1 MSTRDVGVLALIA
14 LCGFVVASA
23 ALGRETAARN
33 IFEVPLPEKQTRPMT
48 ILCSP
53 TDSVM
58 IQVPYPIT
66 GWAGRGFL
74 PEGVAEQVG
83 DTVANSALAG
93 DYTIFPGDLRGYTE
107 FVITARV
114 REANRTLHLIMRD
127 GERTHVLTLECLVA
141 PNREQAFRRVVFTDL
156 KAADRAA
163 EQAVAK
169 ARQATAAVTVTED
182 PPESIY
188 VAPTPETIK
197 GLRDFARTLAGV
209 HEDRA
214 LAMISANPAMQLANK
229 ANVPEQDVGAFSIQ
243 QRFAVRDAMTDTLAL
258 VVTVRS
264 KSKLRLLFD
273 PRSWVLRAGSR
284 VYPVNLVDFSGA
296 LEPEASAL
304 VVLVLARDQA
314 GNPTR
319 LLPESEFRPSVA
331 LVSKESTK
339 PVDFF
344 PFQTEDFKDAR

>member
-1 MSTRDVGVLALIA
+1 MSIRALGILVSA
-14 LCGFVVASA
+14 LCGLTVAHA
-23 ALGRETAARN
+23 APTGGEWAGRN

-114 REANRTLHLIMRD
+114 REANRTLHLIMRNGD
-127 GERTHVLTLECLVA
+127 RNHVLTLECLVA

-163 EQAVAK
+163 DLAMAK
-169 ARQATAAVTVTED
+169 ARQATAAVTVSED

-188 VAPTPETIK
+188 LAPTPETLK

-214 LAMISANPAMQLANK
+214 LAMISANPAIQFSSK
-229 ANVPEQDVGAFSIQ
+229 ADVAEQDVGAFSIQ
-243 QRFAVRDAMTDTLAL
+243 QRFAVRDAMTDSLAL
-258 VVTVRS
+258 VLNVRN
-264 KSKLRLLFD
+264 KSKLRLLFE
-273 PRSWVLRAGSR
+273 PSSWVLRAGSR
-284 VYPVNLVDFSGA
+284 VYPINLVDFSGA

-319 LLPESEFRPSVA
+319 LLPESELRPSVA

-339 PVDFF
+339 PVDFV